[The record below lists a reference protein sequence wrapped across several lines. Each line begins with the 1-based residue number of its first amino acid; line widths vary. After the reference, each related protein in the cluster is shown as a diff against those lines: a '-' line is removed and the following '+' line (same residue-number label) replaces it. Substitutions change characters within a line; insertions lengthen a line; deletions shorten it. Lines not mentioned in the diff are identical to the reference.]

1 MLEVIKNRYKSV
13 LVFEDDA
20 LIPANLSTILKKLET
35 SMPNYKKYDII
46 YLGYGASSDKFIDR
60 IKKVKSIPFSELD
73 KITSYENM
81 NLGSTHAIVYGH
93 NGAAKMIDNLEI
105 NKGIDLDLFEK
116 VNTGLINS
124 YKVKNVNIVQD
135 NEAASEIQTMGNRL
149 L

>member
-1 MLEVIKNRYKSV
+1 
-13 LVFEDDA
+13 
-20 LIPANLSTILKKLET
+20 
-35 SMPNYKKYDII
+35 
-46 YLGYGASSDKFIDR
+46 
-60 IKKVKSIPFSELD
+60 
-73 KITSYENM
+73 M